1 MNFNG
6 GIYGDYEFAN
16 TSTRVLENR
25 RYSNTIYNKR
35 LFQSL
40 GGNTLIFIAGLYG
53 LSFYFIGKC
62 SAGTINKSSKASFV
76 LSLGATL
83 TSSFLYAT
91 YLMDTE
97 EFKYLLKNKTTL
109 LKKIDDRL
117 LEDHKQRNGV
127 FPKIEKNQLVGDNEI
142 NNEVGNDETSS
153 DE

>member
-25 RYSNTIYNKR
+25 RYSNSIYNKR

-40 GGNTLIFIAGLYG
+40 GGNTLIYIAGLYG
-53 LSFYFIGKC
+53 LSFLFIGKC
-62 SAGTINKSSKASFV
+62 CAGMINKSKATFV

-83 TSSFLYAT
+83 TSSFIYAT
-91 YLMDTE
+91 YLTDIE

-109 LKKIDDRL
+109 LKEIDDRL
-117 LEDHKQRNGV
+117 LEDHKQRSGV
-127 FPKIEKNQLVGDNEI
+127 FPKIEKDQLEGDNEI
-142 NNEVGNDETSS
+142 NKELSNEETSS